1 MKGGFLVDGIIPLF
15 KERGMTSHDCVFKM
29 RKILKTKKVG
39 HTGTLD
45 PEVEGVLPICVG
57 RATKLAEYITDQGK
71 EYVATV
77 TLGVSTTTEDAT
89 GEVVEKEIIKEAIS
103 EEKLDAVLQKL
114 TGEIEQVPPMYSAV
128 KVAGK
133 KLYEYARAGQT
144 VTRPRRVVQIHSLV
158 RLDQRELT
166 DASPSFQ
173 IRISCG
179 KGTYIRTL
187 AVMIGEEL
195 GLPAHMA
202 SLERTKSGFF
212 QKEDC
217 LMLAEIETQ
226 VQKGDFSF
234 LHPLEKGIFDM
245 PIIELDSTF
254 YAKVLNGALLDKA
267 RFNIVSGDLF
277 AMMHD
282 GKLVA
287 IYKPHPTKSQFLKP
301 EKVIELKETSKN

>member
-158 RLDQRELT
+158 RLDQGELT
-166 DASPSFQ
+166 ATSPSFQ

-217 LMLAEIETQ
+217 LTLAEIETQ

-301 EKVIELKETSKN
+301 EKVIELKETPKN